1 MIASAPPPRRETL
14 AARSSDTRSGTKCGT
29 CDNPATRALE
39 PIAFTLP
46 RALEARVPPEA
57 RGLAR
62 DEVRLLVSGIRSGRV
77 AHATFCALPRFL
89 RAGDVVVVNA
99 SATLPAAVAAVRVN
113 GQGGNGEHVVVHFSS
128 PVPGHGGRAARSRWL
143 VELRRDAGKGT
154 VPLLDAAPRDRLVL
168 SGGATLTLVE
178 PFAAIMR
185 GTRLWVAAV
194 ESTVD
199 VLTLLAHVGRPIRY
213 AYLDGAWPLDDYQT
227 MFASEP
233 GSAEM
238 PSAGRPFTPR
248 VVRRLEAKGVRVVR
262 IVLHTG
268 VASLEAD
275 EPPYPERYRVPADT
289 AHAIAAARAA
299 GGRVVAAGT
308 TVVRAL
314 ETVAHPDG
322 TVEPG
327 AGWTDV
333 VVTPARGLFAVD
345 AILTGFHEPRAS
357 HLAMLETLAGRTHLV
372 RAYDEALH
380 RGYLWH
386 EFGDVHLILP

>member
-1 MIASAPPPRRETL
+1 VIARAAPPKPPVMVRL
-14 AARSSDTRSGTKCGT
+14 SDTRDGTASDTRGGAT
-29 CDNPATRALE
+29 ATRAVE

-62 DEVRLLVSGIRSGRV
+62 DEVRLLVTGIRSGRS
-77 AHATFCALPRFL
+77 AHATFRELPRFL

-99 SATLPAAVAAVRVN
+99 SATLPAAVDALRIAGDGAN
-113 GQGGNGEHVVVHFSS
+113 NAHVVVHFST
-128 PVPGHGGRAARSRWL
+128 PVPGDDRSRGRWV

-154 VPLLDAAPRDRLVL
+154 APLLDATAGDRFVL
-168 SGGATLTLVE
+168 TGSATLTLVE
-178 PFAAIMR
+178 PFAATTR
-185 GTRLWVAAV
+185 ATRLWVAAV
-194 ESTVD
+194 DSTVD
-199 VLTLLAHVGRPIRY
+199 VPTLLAHVGRPIRY
-213 AYLDGAWPLDDYQT
+213 AYLDGAWPLADYQT
-227 MFASEP
+227 MFAAEP

-238 PSAGRPFTPR
+238 PSAGRAFTPR
-248 VVRRLEAKGVRVVR
+248 VVRRLEARAVRVVP

-314 ETVAHPDG
+314 ETVAHTDG
-322 TVEPG
+322 TIEPG

-380 RGYLWH
+380 NGYLWH
-386 EFGDVHLILP
+386 EFGDMHLILP